1 MARINEAWHTLSD
14 PTRRAR
20 WDQRH
25 GGAFA
30 QPHWTAAPPTPYRE
44 AAPRPVAQPDAP
56 PGRFGSGRAAAAIIA
71 VVTVG
76 IGAFMVFLSTVVS
89 PAASFESLGTNAL
102 FAQYPTEWVSVVG
115 DGDDSP
121 ADRVVAH
128 IATWNADPARLCTAY
143 GQACGI
149 QTADIP
155 PGQASVL
162 ITSHEGREPPV
173 PDPGNELTT
182 RGTPAAYELTRVETG
197 LALAWWQL
205 SPPDFPERWI
215 EVRALIRETS
225 PPASG
230 SEVLTEIEA
239 MLATLEFP

>member
-1 MARINEAWHTLSD
+1 MARINEAWHILSD

-44 AAPRPVAQPDAP
+44 AAPRPVAEPAP
-56 PGRFGSGRAAAAIIA
+56 SPAGTGSGRAVAALIAIVA
-71 VVTVG
+71 VG

-89 PAASFESLGTNAL
+89 PAASLESLDTNVL
-102 FAQYPTEWVSVVG
+102 SAQYPVEWVSVVG
-115 DGDDSP
+115 DGDDAP
-121 ADRVVAH
+121 EHRVVAH
-128 IATWNADPARLCTAY
+128 IATWNADPARLCTTY
-143 GQACGI
+143 GETCGI
-149 QTADIP
+149 QTANIP
-155 PGQASVL
+155 PGEASVL
-162 ITSHEGREPPV
+162 ITSHEGSEPPA
-173 PDPGNELTT
+173 PEPGDELTI
-182 RGTPAAYELTRVETG
+182 GGAPAAYELTSVEPG

-215 EVRALIRETS
+215 EVRALIRETA
-225 PPASG
+225 PPQSG